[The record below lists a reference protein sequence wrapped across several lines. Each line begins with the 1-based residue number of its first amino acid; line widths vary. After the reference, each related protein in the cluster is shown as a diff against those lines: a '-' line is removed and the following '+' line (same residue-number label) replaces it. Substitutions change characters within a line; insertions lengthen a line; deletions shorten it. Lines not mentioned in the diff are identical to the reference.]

1 MEKKSPRFH
10 YAWLILIG
18 CCFMQAGGLGA
29 VLDACGVFF
38 DPVCVDLGFGKAEIS
53 SYLTAYF
60 IATIVAMPLVGHI
73 LPKVNIRLVLSIAT
87 ILTALGVFL
96 MGTYSEVW
104 QWWISGLMFGCFGS
118 FIFVI
123 PAPLIINNWFQK
135 RTGIAMGIA
144 MSFSGIGAAIL
155 APVFTLII
163 QAIGWR
169 SAYMVA
175 SIIIACLILPW
186 TLFVFRF
193 RPEDMGLKPYGYEE
207 TMTHEAAVSAA
218 PPLPGM
224 RARNA
229 LKTPVFWVLF
239 ILAGSIAYFAGF
251 NSHLPGFAQ
260 SIGYDA
266 LFGSSLLS
274 AVMVGSV
281 FDKLIMGYLN
291 DRVGVQF
298 TFVVQFILVLMSMLV
313 FIFFKSSVALYVGA
327 VLFGIQNSL
336 FSVSTPLLVKQV
348 FGKKNFAQ
356 IFSYVRMGSGL
367 FGMFGPTTIGLCY
380 DLSGSFAP
388 AFLIGAGICCL
399 GLILL
404 PIIYKLRK
412 GLIWEDM
419 PKPVETTQRAAQH

>member
-1 MEKKSPRFH
+1 MGKKPPRFH
-10 YAWLILIG
+10 YAWLILVG
-18 CCFMQAGGLGA
+18 CCFIQAGGLGA

-38 DPVCVDLGFGKAEIS
+38 VPVCNDLGFTKAEMS

-60 IATIVAMPLVGHI
+60 IATIVAMPLVGNI
-73 LPKVNIRLVLSIAT
+73 LPKVNIRVVLSAAT
-87 ILTALGVFL
+87 ILTALGVAL
-96 MGTYSEVW
+96 MGTYTQSW

-123 PAPLIINNWFQK
+123 PVPLIINNWFSD
-135 RTGIAMGIA
+135 RVGITMGIA

-155 APVFTLII
+155 GPVFTLII

-169 SAYMVA
+169 NAYFA
-175 SIIIACLILPW
+175 AAAIIAGLILPW
-186 TLFVFRF
+186 TMFVLRF
-193 RPEDMGLKPYGYEE
+193 RPEDMGLKPYGYKEKE
-207 TMTHEAAVSAA
+207 GVSPVPDTTPA
-218 PPLPGM
+218 LPGVL
-224 RARNA
+224 AKKA

-239 ILAGSIAYFAGF
+239 VLAGSIAYFSGF

-260 SIGYDA
+260 SVGYDA

-274 AVMVGSV
+274 AVMIGSV

-298 TFVVQFILVLMSMLV
+298 TFMVQFVLIAVSMLV
-313 FIFFKSSVALYVGA
+313 FICFRQAWILYIGA
-327 VLFGIQNSL
+327 VFFGIQNSL

-348 FGKKNFAQ
+348 FGRKNFSQ

-367 FGMFGPTTIGLCY
+367 FGMFGPLTIGLCF
-380 DLSGSFAP
+380 DLYGSFTP
-388 AFLIGAGICCL
+388 AFMIGMGICFL

-404 PIIYKLRK
+404 PIIYRLRRR
-412 GLIWEDM
+412 LVWEDV
-419 PKPVETTQRAAQH
+419 PDETADQGA

>member
-1 MEKKSPRFH
+1 VKKRPPRFH

-18 CCFMQAGGLGA
+18 CCFVQAGGLGA

-38 DPVCVDLGFGKAEIS
+38 VPVCNDLGFTKAEIS

-60 IATIVAMPLVGHI
+60 IATIIAMPLVGNL
-73 LPKVNIRLVLSIAT
+73 LPKVNLRVVLSAAT
-87 ILTALGVFL
+87 VLTALGVAL
-96 MGTYSEVW
+96 MSTYTQSW

-123 PAPLIINNWFQK
+123 PVPLIINNWFSE
-135 RTGIAMGIA
+135 RVGIAMGIA
-144 MSFSGIGAAIL
+144 MSFSGIGAAVL
-155 APVFTLII
+155 GPVFTLII

-169 SAYMVA
+169 GAYLA
-175 SIIIACLILPW
+175 AAAIIVCLILPW
-186 TLFVFRF
+186 TLFVLRF
-193 RPEDMGLKPYGYEE
+193 RPEDKGLKPYGYKE
-207 TMTHEAAVSAA
+207 TESAA
-218 PPLPGM
+218 APSDAPVALPGM
-224 RARNA
+224 SARKA

-274 AVMVGSV
+274 AVMIGSV
-281 FDKLIMGYLN
+281 ADKLIMGYLN

-298 TFVVQFILVLMSMLV
+298 TFIIQFILIALSMII
-313 FIFFKSSVALYVGA
+313 FICFQQAWMLYVGA
-327 VLFGIQNSL
+327 VFFGIQNSL

-348 FGKKNFAQ
+348 FGKRNFSQ

-367 FGMFGPTTIGLCY
+367 FGMFGPMTIGLCF
-380 DLSGSFAP
+380 DLSGSFTP
-388 AFLIGAGICCL
+388 AFMIGAGICVL
-399 GLILL
+399 GLLLL
-404 PIIYKLRK
+404 PVIYRLRK
-412 GLIWEDM
+412 NLIWDEPLSIKQGD
-419 PKPVETTQRAAQH
+419 A